1 MKAAQ
6 IKKYSNEINV
16 SINEIPIP
24 EPEENE
30 ILMKVMAAAVNP
42 LEMLQLTGNVKLI
55 QDYKMPLT
63 LEMNVPV

>member
-42 LEMLQLTGNVKLI
+42 LEMLQLTGNGF
-55 QDYKMPLT
+55 
-63 LEMNVPV
+63 